1 MSPKRVLFVCLGNI
15 CRSPAAEG
23 VVGPRV
29 AQRGL
34 GGRIDVDS
42 AGTIGY
48 HAGEPADER
57 MRRAAAQRGIELTSR
72 GRRFE
77 PSDFDRFDLIVAMD
91 TSNRED
97 LLAQAEGDAQRAK
110 VRLLSDFLPR
120 GAPREVADAFY
131 GGPQGFD
138 RVLDMVEQAADPVI
152 DALLGEGAGSR

>member
-23 VVGPRV
+23 VVGHRV

-57 MRRAAAQRGIELTSR
+57 MRRAAGQRGIELTSR

-91 TSNRED
+91 ASNRED

-120 GAPREVADAFY
+120 GAPQDVPDPYY

-152 DALLGEGAGSR
+152 DALLGEGAGSP